1 MSYRWRGRDDLRGPL
16 HRPSHTSRGHPQHQK
31 NKMNHKDSV
40 WRRKKISKDVCTF
53 SEENFGRGWLWKSW
67 TFLWFLRLFLFSET
81 ERMAVRL
88 PPNSVKDV
96 ISRAT
101 TGVLKPNSYLPRQA
115 PPSNAGEYVIAT
127 LDKVLNWGRKSSL
140 WPMTFGLACC
150 AVEMMHAGKNESL
163 IVLFVLNMD
172 L

>member
-1 MSYRWRGRDDLRGPL
+1 
-16 HRPSHTSRGHPQHQK
+16 
-31 NKMNHKDSV
+31 
-40 WRRKKISKDVCTF
+40 
-53 SEENFGRGWLWKSW
+53 
-67 TFLWFLRLFLFSET
+67 
-81 ERMAVRL
+81 MAVRL

-101 TGVLKPNSYLPRQA
+101 AGVMKPNSYLPRQP

-150 AVEMMHAGKNESL
+150 AVEMMHSGKNL
-163 IVLFVLNMD
+163 
-172 L
+172 